1 MSPRTRVI
9 LLVLAGLVIL
19 PGFWRVA
26 TALPGF
32 GTAVSPYGQAVNAL
46 LPDMR
51 HVSNMVSAI
60 NFDVRGFDTIGEE
73 FMLLAAVAGTVLLL
87 RGGRGEDRADRGG
100 RIGGRAVVPRA
111 DAVVLIAR
119 ICGPLT
125 FIFGVYVALHAM
137 ATPGGGFQGGVIIA
151 SSLLLIY
158 LGEGYGRWRQL
169 AREHVLDAVEG
180 GGAFLFVA
188 AGLIPVAMGERF
200 LTNVLPYG
208 TIKDMLSGGL
218 MLIENAG
225 VALAVAGGFGTVLV
239 EFMEET
245 RATEEEIAEEGQGE
259 AEGRP

>member
-1 MSPRTRVI
+1 MSPTLRV
-9 LLVLAGLVIL
+9 LLLALAALVIL
-19 PGFWRVA
+19 PGFWQVA

-32 GTAVSPYGQAVNAL
+32 GTAASPYGQAVNAL
-46 LPDMR
+46 VPDLR

-87 RGGRGEDRADRGG
+87 RGGRGEDRADGGG
-100 RIGGRAVVPRA
+100 RIGGRAIVPRSE
-111 DAVVLIAR
+111 AVVLICR
-119 ICGPLT
+119 ICGPFT

-169 AREHVLDAVEG
+169 VREPVLDAVEG
-180 GGAFLFVA
+180 AGALLFVV
-188 AGLIPVAMGERF
+188 AGIVPVAMGARF
-200 LTNVLPYG
+200 LTNVLPFG
-208 TIKDMLSGGL
+208 TLKDMLSGGL
-218 MLIENAG
+218 MLVENAG
-225 VALAVAGGFGTVLV
+225 VTLAVAGGFGTVLL

-245 RATEEEIAEEGQGE
+245 RATASEIADEEQGG

>member
-1 MSPRTRVI
+1 MSPRLRVA
-9 LLVLAGLVIL
+9 LLALAGLVIL
-19 PGFWRVA
+19 PGLWRVV

-32 GTAVSPYGQAVNAL
+32 GSPVSPYGQAVNAL
-46 LPDMR
+46 LPNLR

-87 RGGRGEDRADRGG
+87 RGGRGESRADEGG
-100 RIGGRAVVPRA
+100 RIGGRKVAARS
-111 DAVVLIAR
+111 DAVVLICR
-119 ICGPLT
+119 ICGPFTL
-125 FIFGVYVALHAM
+125 IFGIYVALHAM

-158 LGEGYGRWRQL
+158 LGEGYGHWRQL
-169 AREHVLDAVEG
+169 VREHVLDAVEG
-180 GGAFLFVA
+180 AGALVFVV
-188 AGLIPVAMGERF
+188 AGLIPVATGLSF

-218 MLIENAG
+218 MLVENAG
-225 VALAVAGGFGTVLV
+225 VTLAVAGGFGTVLV

-245 RATEEEIAEEGQGE
+245 RATESEIADAE
-259 AEGRP
+259 AE

>member
-1 MSPRTRVI
+1 MRKI
-9 LLVLAGLVIL
+9 LLALAALVTL
-19 PGFWRVA
+19 PGVWRVA
-26 TALPGF
+26 TALPGL
-32 GTAVSPYGQAVNAL
+32 GTAASPYGRAVNAL

-100 RIGGRAVVPRA
+100 RIGGRAVVPRS

-119 ICGPLT
+119 IGGPFT

-137 ATPGGGFQGGVIIA
+137 ATPGGGFQGGVVIA

-169 AREHVLDAVEG
+169 VREHVLDAVEG
-180 GGAFLFVA
+180 GGAFLFVV
-188 AGLIPVAMGERF
+188 AGLIPVALGERF
-200 LTNVLPYG
+200 LANVLPYG
-208 TIKDMLSGGL
+208 TIKDMMSGGL
-218 MLIENAG
+218 MLVENAG
-225 VALAVAGGFGTVLV
+225 VTLAVAGGFGTVLV

-245 RATEEEIAEEGQGE
+245 RATEAEIAAEERGE
-259 AEGRP
+259 EEGRP